1 MTSARTYRTTRSGR
15 DALATRLGSGLLQV
29 SSICMPALVI
39 AIAAC
44 SGNPGPETASPV
56 GGTATRV
63 EPTPTIVAT
72 STPTAAVA
80 TATLSP
86 TAIPTRAATATAEPT
101 PIASG
106 AATSPSA
113 PDGLVRGGVLRFAVP
128 ELPPHLDVH
137 QTQSPALLTWGPA
150 LAYSRL
156 FRFTTG
162 VEAPSP
168 NTIVEC
174 DLCASWRLLDPVS
187 LEVKLRANIRWP
199 AVEPVDGRRLTAHD
213 VVFSYERQMTDGWPN
228 APVLAN
234 VAHVE
239 AMDDRTVLIRFRQP
253 EAEFLHGLA
262 DGHSRIVAPEA
273 VAVAGDLLRG
283 PTIGT
288 GPWLA
293 ARIGNDGAE
302 YEANPDYYENGFPFL
317 DGLNV
322 QIVNIPEIR
331 AAALRNGQLDFDR
344 SSYQSVIDAKSAFPG
359 IESAA
364 FVDPGAGA
372 ELIMNTIWEPFDSQ
386 EVRTAVLHAINP
398 WTLNQSFW
406 NGQSMPTMGLR
417 VPEPDWLL
425 TPDDIRGAF
434 AKRGAAREVL
444 GEAPGVVR
452 LTVGQFDANFPAQA
466 EFIATSMSELGL
478 RTTVEEISTREYA
491 DRVWVGGDYQMAL
504 GALPP
509 ISSLT
514 GALLA
519 VHHSRGG
526 VNTTNHEIS
535 ELDELIESQAVE
547 FDESRR
553 KEQVLEIQRIILA
566 GAYRINLAARAENWM
581 WWDYVEG
588 FAPNMARGE
597 NFFFTKVWL
606 SRQP

>member
-1 MTSARTYRTTRSGR
+1 M
-15 DALATRLGSGLLQV
+15 
-29 SSICMPALVI
+29 
-39 AIAAC
+39 
-44 SGNPGPETASPV
+44 
-56 GGTATRV
+56 
-63 EPTPTIVAT
+63 
-72 STPTAAVA
+72 
-80 TATLSP
+80 
-86 TAIPTRAATATAEPT
+86 
-101 PIASG
+101 
-106 AATSPSA
+106 
-113 PDGLVRGGVLRFAVP
+113 
-128 ELPPHLDVH
+128 
-137 QTQSPALLTWGPA
+137 
-150 LAYSRL
+150 
-156 FRFTTG
+156 
-162 VEAPSP
+162 
-168 NTIVEC
+168 
-174 DLCASWRLLDPVS
+174 
-187 LEVKLRANIRWP
+187 
-199 AVEPVDGRRLTAHD
+199 
-213 VVFSYERQMTDGWPN
+213 
-228 APVLAN
+228 
-234 VAHVE
+234 
-239 AMDDRTVLIRFRQP
+239 LIHFRQP

-262 DGHSRIVAPEA
+262 DGHSRIIAPEA
-273 VAVAGDLLRG
+273 VAATGDLLRG
-283 PTIGT
+283 PTVGT

-302 YEANPDYYENGFPFL
+302 YEANPDYYENGFPYL
-317 DGLNV
+317 DGLDV
-322 QIVNIPEIR
+322 QIVNTPEVR

-344 SSYQSVIDAKSAFPG
+344 SSYQSVVDAKSAFPE

-372 ELIMNTIWEPFDSQ
+372 ELIMNTTWEPFDSQ

-398 WTLNQSFW
+398 WTLNQTFW

-417 VPEPDWLL
+417 VPAPDWLL
-425 TPDDIRGAF
+425 TLDDIRGAF

-452 LTVGQFDANFPAQA
+452 LTVGQFDASFPAQA

-553 KEQVLEIQRIILA
+553 KAQVLEIQRIILA